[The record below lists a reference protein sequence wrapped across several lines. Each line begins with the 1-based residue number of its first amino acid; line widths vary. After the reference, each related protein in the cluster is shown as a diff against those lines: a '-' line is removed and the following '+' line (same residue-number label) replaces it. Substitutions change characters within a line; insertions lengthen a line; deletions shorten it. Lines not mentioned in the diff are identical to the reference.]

1 MKILT
6 DADVPKIAA
15 ALVDTIKVRAKE
27 EWDANETARKF
38 IQERATRLAK
48 LTVKIAK
55 AKVSETGEEEA
66 SARDFKFVQQS
77 MENELAVIA
86 LRGSAAAQ
94 ETFKEVAK
102 TAFGF
107 LTKLAI
113 GLL

>member
-15 ALVDTIKVRAKE
+15 ALVDTIKARAKE

-48 LTVKIAK
+48 LTVVRAK
-55 AKVSETGEEEA
+55 FAVEGADPAGAE
-66 SARDFKFVQQS
+66 RDFKFVQQS

-86 LRGSAAAQ
+86 LSGSAAAQ